1 MRNKY
6 TFQINQFDDFKE
18 QLLAKSKKLDYIS
31 ILDSNTQPNFSLP
44 ENYIQ
49 YELIAGVGML
59 ANLITNDQS
68 FNKLRDFHERYKDW
82 MFGYLSYDLKNE
94 EEDLVSEN
102 FDGINAPKISFFIP
116 QYVFLLKG
124 DVLEVETN
132 ENKNSCEKFLLDN
145 SFINKSSNTHISLK
159 RRETKSMYLK
169 NIKKIKEHIQ
179 RGDIYE
185 MNYCQE
191 FFSQDVSLDAEAVFY
206 KLNRK
211 MSTPFSSFSKYNNV
225 YVICASPERFIK
237 KINNKIISQPI
248 KGTRKRGLTHNEDKA
263 LHEELRKSKKDIS
276 ENIMITDL
284 VRNDLSITAAKK
296 SVDVSELCKVY
307 TFNEVHQMITTI
319 TSEIEEK
326 THFIQVLR
334 SVFPMG
340 SMTGVPKLRAMRLI
354 EEMESFKRGIFSGAT
369 GYITP
374 EGDFDFNVVI
384 RTIIYDKNKRYL
396 SLAVGGAITISSDP
410 EDEYQECIVKA
421 KPIFEVLKFKLD
433 DR

>member
-132 ENKNSCEKFLLDN
+132 EKKNSCEKFLLDN
-145 SFINKSSNTHISLK
+145 SFINKSSNTNISLI
-159 RRETKSMYLK
+159 RRQTKSMYLK
-169 NIKKIKEHIQ
+169 NIK
-179 RGDIYE
+179 
-185 MNYCQE
+185 
-191 FFSQDVSLDAEAVFY
+191 
-206 KLNRK
+206 
-211 MSTPFSSFSKYNNV
+211 
-225 YVICASPERFIK
+225 
-237 KINNKIISQPI
+237 
-248 KGTRKRGLTHNEDKA
+248 
-263 LHEELRKSKKDIS
+263 
-276 ENIMITDL
+276 
-284 VRNDLSITAAKK
+284 
-296 SVDVSELCKVY
+296 
-307 TFNEVHQMITTI
+307 
-319 TSEIEEK
+319 
-326 THFIQVLR
+326 
-334 SVFPMG
+334 
-340 SMTGVPKLRAMRLI
+340 
-354 EEMESFKRGIFSGAT
+354 
-369 GYITP
+369 
-374 EGDFDFNVVI
+374 
-384 RTIIYDKNKRYL
+384 
-396 SLAVGGAITISSDP
+396 
-410 EDEYQECIVKA
+410 
-421 KPIFEVLKFKLD
+421 
-433 DR
+433 